1 MRFRDGAA
9 YIPVFISHRRC
20 ENQLPSRGR
29 MTQDK
34 NENPASRQRLA
45 AQQVFGPQ
53 AAVYATSKVHIRD
66 DSLESVE
73 RMVDAAGG
81 ANHYGW
87 ALDLGTGA
95 GFTAFAVSGVSA
107 RVIASDV
114 TEPMLRQ
121 AQRLGRERGI
131 INLGLSQNA
140 AEALPFADGSIDLVT
155 SRVSAHHFRD
165 FEKALDEAQRVLKPG
180 GSLLMAD
187 SVAPEDDTITQWMNN
202 IELRRDLSHVENRQI
217 STISKMLDDRGFA
230 VVENDYPR
238 IYLRF
243 NEWTARTKVSVE
255 ETEALRKDFL
265 EAPSATR
272 EAFQV
277 APVHDDIAFSW
288 PCWVF
293 RAVKG

>member
-1 MRFRDGAA
+1 
-9 YIPVFISHRRC
+9 
-20 ENQLPSRGR
+20 
-29 MTQDK
+29 MTQD
-34 NENPASRQRLA
+34 NQDNQNSGPGLA

-66 DSLESVE
+66 DSLDSVE
-73 RMVDAAGG
+73 RMLGAGG
-81 ANHYGW
+81 GTNRYGW
-87 ALDLGTGA
+87 AVDLGAGA
-95 GFTAFAVSGVSA
+95 GFTAFVAAGVSD
-107 RVIASDV
+107 RVVASDV

-131 INLGLSQNA
+131 ANLHLSQNA
-140 AEALPFADGSIDLVT
+140 AEALPFADGSLDLVT

-165 FEKALDEAQRVLKPG
+165 FEKALDEAQRVLKNG

-187 SVAPEDDTITQWMNN
+187 SVAPEDDAITDWMNA
-202 IELRRDLSHVENRQI
+202 IELRRDYSHVENRQI
-217 STISKMLDDRGFA
+217 STIARMLEERGFA

-243 NEWTARTKVSVE
+243 NEWTARTKVSPE
-255 ETEALRKDFL
+255 ETESLRKDFL
-265 EAPSATR
+265 EAPAATR

-277 APVHDDIAFSW
+277 APVHGDIAFSW

-293 RAVKG
+293 RAAKG

>member
-1 MRFRDGAA
+1 
-9 YIPVFISHRRC
+9 
-20 ENQLPSRGR
+20 
-29 MTQDK
+29 MTQD
-34 NENPASRQRLA
+34 NQGLQNGGQGLA

-73 RMVDAAGG
+73 RMVGAGTG
-81 ANHYGW
+81 ANRYGW
-87 ALDLGTGA
+87 TVDLGTGA
-95 GFTAFAVSGVSA
+95 GFTAFAVAGVSD

-121 AQRLGRERGI
+121 AQRLGLERGI
-131 INLGLSQNA
+131 ANLGLSQNA
-140 AEALPFADGSIDLVT
+140 AESLPFADSSIDLIT

-165 FEKALDEAQRVLKPG
+165 FEKALDEAQRVLKQG

-187 SVAPEDDTITQWMNN
+187 SIAPEDDAICDWMNG
-202 IELRRDLSHVENRQI
+202 IELRRDFSHVENRQI
-217 STISKMLDDRGFA
+217 SNIQKILADRGFT

-243 NEWTARTKVSVE
+243 NEWTARTIVSPE

-265 EAPSATR
+265 EAPATTR

-277 APVHDDIAFSW
+277 APVHNDIAFSW

-293 RAVKG
+293 RAIKG

>member
-1 MRFRDGAA
+1 MAQG
-9 YIPVFISHRRC
+9 
-20 ENQLPSRGR
+20 
-29 MTQDK
+29 
-34 NENPASRQRLA
+34 NPWQLA

-53 AAVYATSKVHIRD
+53 AAVHATSNVHIRD

-73 RMVDAAGG
+73 RMAGATNG
-81 ANHYGW
+81 TNRYGW
-87 ALDLGTGA
+87 TLDLGTGA
-95 GFTAFAVSGVSA
+95 GFTAFAMAGVSN

-121 AQRLGRERGI
+121 AQSLGRERGI
-131 INLGLSQNA
+131 TNLDLSQNA
-140 AEALPFADGSIDLVT
+140 AEALPFANESMDLVT
-155 SRVSAHHFRD
+155 SRVSAHHFRN

-187 SVAPEDDTITQWMNN
+187 SVAPEDDDITDWMNE
-202 IELRRDLSHVENRQI
+202 IELRRDFSHVENRK
-217 STISKMLDDRGFA
+217 ISKIQEMLAGRGFTA
-230 VVENDYPR
+230 VENDYPR

-243 NEWTARTKVSVE
+243 NEWTARTKVSLK
-255 ETEALRKDFL
+255 ETAALRKDFL
-265 EAPSATR
+265 EAPAATQ

-293 RAVKG
+293 LAVKR

>member
-1 MRFRDGAA
+1 
-9 YIPVFISHRRC
+9 
-20 ENQLPSRGR
+20 
-29 MTQDK
+29 MTQD
-34 NENPASRQRLA
+34 NNPPLA

-73 RMVDAAGG
+73 RMVDAANGT
-81 ANHYGW
+81 NRYGW
-87 ALDLGTGA
+87 TIDLGTGA
-95 GFTAFAVSGVSA
+95 GFTAFAVAGVSD

-121 AQRLGRERGI
+121 AQRLGAERGI
-131 INLGLSQNA
+131 ANLGLSQNA
-140 AEALPFADGSIDLVT
+140 AEALPFANESVDLVT

-165 FEKALDEAQRVLKPG
+165 FKKALDEAQRVLKMG

-187 SVAPEDDTITQWMNN
+187 SVAPEDDAITEWMND
-202 IELRRDLSHVENRQI
+202 IELRRDFSHVENRK
-217 STISKMLDDRGFA
+217 ISKIQELLTDRGFT

-243 NEWTARTKVSVE
+243 NEWTARTKVSPE
-255 ETEALRKDFL
+255 ETESLRRDFL
-265 EAPSATR
+265 EAPTATR

>member
-1 MRFRDGAA
+1 M
-9 YIPVFISHRRC
+9 
-20 ENQLPSRGR
+20 
-29 MTQDK
+29 
-34 NENPASRQRLA
+34 
-45 AQQVFGPQ
+45 
-53 AAVYATSKVHIRD
+53 HIRD

-73 RMVDAAGG
+73 RMVDAANGT
-81 ANHYGW
+81 NRYGW
-87 ALDLGTGA
+87 TIDLGTGA
-95 GFTAFAVSGVSA
+95 GFTAFAVAGVSG

-131 INLGLSQNA
+131 SNLGLSQNA
-140 AEALPFADGSIDLVT
+140 AEALPFAGESVDLVT

-187 SVAPEDDTITQWMNN
+187 SIAPEDDAITDWMNE
-202 IELRRDLSHVENRQI
+202 IELRRDFSHVENRK
-217 STISKMLDDRGFA
+217 ISKIQALLAERGFT

-243 NEWTARTKVSVE
+243 NEWTARAKVSTE
-255 ETEALRKDFL
+255 ETAALRKEFL
-265 EAPSATR
+265 EAPAATR

-277 APVHDDIAFSW
+277 APVHHDIAFSW

>member
-1 MRFRDGAA
+1 
-9 YIPVFISHRRC
+9 
-20 ENQLPSRGR
+20 
-29 MTQDK
+29 MTQD
-34 NENPASRQRLA
+34 NHENPAGQPLA
-45 AQQVFGPQ
+45 AQQVFGSQ
-53 AAVYATSKVHIRD
+53 AAIYATSKVHIRD
-66 DSLESVE
+66 DNLESVE

-81 ANHYGW
+81 SKRYGW
-87 ALDLGTGA
+87 TVDLGTGA
-95 GFTAFAVSGVSA
+95 RFTAFAVAGVSD

-121 AQRLGRERGI
+121 AQRLGAERGI
-131 INLGLSQNA
+131 ANLGLSQNA
-140 AEALPFADGSIDLVT
+140 AEALPFSDESVDLVT

-165 FEKALDEAQRVLKPG
+165 FEKALDEAQRALKKG

-187 SVAPEDDTITQWMNN
+187 SVAPEDDDITDWMND
-202 IELRRDLSHVENRQI
+202 IELRRDFSHIGNRQV
-217 STISKMLDDRGFA
+217 STISDMLAQRGFT

-243 NEWTARTKVSVE
+243 NEWTDRTKVSPE
-255 ETEALRKDFL
+255 ETAALRKDFL
-265 EAPSATR
+265 EAPAATP

-277 APVHDDIAFSW
+277 APVHGDIGFSW

>member
-1 MRFRDGAA
+1 
-9 YIPVFISHRRC
+9 
-20 ENQLPSRGR
+20 
-29 MTQDK
+29 MTQD
-34 NENPASRQRLA
+34 NNPPLA

-53 AAVYATSKVHIRD
+53 AAVYATSKAHIRD

-81 ANHYGW
+81 TNRYGW
-87 ALDLGTGA
+87 TLDLGTGA
-95 GFTAFAVSGVSA
+95 GFTAFPVAGVSD
-107 RVIASDV
+107 RIIASDV

-121 AQRLGRERGI
+121 AQRLGQERGI
-131 INLGLSQNA
+131 ANLDLSQNA
-140 AEALPFADGSIDLVT
+140 AETLPFADESVDLVT

-165 FEKALDEAQRVLKPG
+165 FEKALDETQRVLKPG

-187 SVAPEDDTITQWMNN
+187 SIAPEDSAITDWMND
-202 IELRRDLSHVENRQI
+202 IELRRDFSHIENRK
-217 STISKMLDDRGFA
+217 ISKIQELLTDRSFT

-243 NEWTARTKVSVE
+243 NEWTARTKVSPE
-255 ETEALRKDFL
+255 ETEALHKEFM
-265 EAPSATR
+265 EAPAATR

-277 APVHDDIAFSW
+277 APVHNDIAFSW

-293 RAVKG
+293 RAVKW

>member
-1 MRFRDGAA
+1 MTQ
-9 YIPVFISHRRC
+9 
-20 ENQLPSRGR
+20 ENQSGN
-29 MTQDK
+29 QG
-34 NENPASRQRLA
+34 LA

-73 RMVDAAGG
+73 RMVDAGG
-81 ANHYGW
+81 GSNRYAW
-87 ALDLGTGA
+87 TLDLGTGA
-95 GFTAFAVSGVSA
+95 GFTAFAVAGVSD
-107 RVIASDV
+107 RVVASDV

-121 AQRLGRERGI
+121 TQRLGQERGI

-140 AEALPFADGSIDLVT
+140 AEGLPFADESIDLVT

-165 FEKALDEAQRVLKPG
+165 FEKALDEAQRVLKIG

-187 SVAPEDDTITQWMNN
+187 SVAPEDDGIAEWMND
-202 IELRRDLSHVENRQI
+202 IELRRDFSHVENRQI
-217 STISKMLDDRGFA
+217 SKIQGFLADRGFT
-230 VVENDYPR
+230 VLENDYPR

-243 NEWTARTKVSVE
+243 NEWTARTKVSPE
-255 ETEALRKDFL
+255 ETAALRKDFL
-265 EAPSATR
+265 EAPAATR

-277 APVHDDIAFSW
+277 APVHDDIVFSW

>member
-1 MRFRDGAA
+1 
-9 YIPVFISHRRC
+9 
-20 ENQLPSRGR
+20 
-29 MTQDK
+29 MTQD
-34 NENPASRQRLA
+34 NRNGGQGLA

-73 RMVDAAGG
+73 RMVGAGG
-81 ANHYGW
+81 SANRYGW
-87 ALDLGTGA
+87 AVDLGTGA
-95 GFTAFAVSGVSA
+95 GFTAFAVAGVA
-107 RVIASDV
+107 DRVVATDV

-131 INLGLSQNA
+131 ANLGLSQNA
-140 AEALPFADGSIDLVT
+140 AEALPFADGSIGLVT

-165 FEKALDEAQRVLKPG
+165 FEKALDEAQRVLKQG

-187 SVAPEDDTITQWMNN
+187 SVAPEDDAISDWMND
-202 IELRRDLSHVENRQI
+202 IELRRDFSHVQNRQI
-217 STISKMLDDRGFA
+217 SKIQALLVERGFT
-230 VVENDYPR
+230 VVENDCPR

-243 NEWTARTKVSVE
+243 NEWTARTQVSPE
-255 ETEALRKDFL
+255 ETEALRKEFL
-265 EAPSATR
+265 EAPAATR

>member
-1 MRFRDGAA
+1 
-9 YIPVFISHRRC
+9 
-20 ENQLPSRGR
+20 
-29 MTQDK
+29 MTQDS
-34 NENPASRQRLA
+34 NQQLA

-73 RMVDAAGG
+73 RMVGAGGG
-81 ANHYGW
+81 ANRYGW
-87 ALDLGTGA
+87 TVDLGTGT
-95 GFTAFAVSGVSA
+95 GFTAFAVAGVSD

-114 TEPMLRQ
+114 TEPMLRE

-131 INLGLSQNA
+131 SNLGLSQNA
-140 AEALPFADGSIDLVT
+140 AEALPFSDGSIDLVT

-165 FEKALDEAQRVLKPG
+165 FEKALDEAQRVLKKG

-187 SVAPEDDTITQWMNN
+187 SIAPEDDAIRDWMND
-202 IELRRDLSHVENRQI
+202 IELRRDFSHVENRKI
-217 STISKMLDDRGFA
+217 SMIQEMLADRGFE

-243 NEWTARTKVSVE
+243 NEWTARTKVSKK
-255 ETEALRKDFL
+255 ETAALRKDFL
-265 EAPSATR
+265 DAPAATR

-277 APVHDDIAFSW
+277 APVHNDIAFSW

-293 RAVKG
+293 RAVRG

>member
-1 MRFRDGAA
+1 
-9 YIPVFISHRRC
+9 
-20 ENQLPSRGR
+20 
-29 MTQDK
+29 MTQGDK
-34 NENPASRQRLA
+34 GDSQGLA

-73 RMVDAAGG
+73 RMVDPANGAGR
-81 ANHYGW
+81 YGW
-87 ALDLGTGA
+87 AIDLGTGA
-95 GFTAFAVSGVSA
+95 GFTAFAVAGVSD
-107 RVIASDV
+107 RVIATDV
-114 TEPMLRQ
+114 TGPMLHQ
-121 AQRLGRERGI
+121 AQRLGAERGI
-131 INLGLSQNA
+131 SNLGLSQNA
-140 AEALPFADGSIDLVT
+140 AEALPFAGGSIDLVT

-187 SVAPEDDTITQWMNN
+187 SVAPEDDAIACWMND
-202 IELRRDLSHVENRQI
+202 IELRRDFSHVENRK
-217 STISKMLDDRGFA
+217 ISKITELLQERGFT

-243 NEWTARTKVSVE
+243 NEWTARTKVSPE
-255 ETEALRKDFL
+255 ETESLRKDFL
-265 EAPSATR
+265 QAPAATR

>member
-1 MRFRDGAA
+1 
-9 YIPVFISHRRC
+9 
-20 ENQLPSRGR
+20 
-29 MTQDK
+29 MTLD
-34 NENPASRQRLA
+34 NNRQLA

-53 AAVYATSKVHIRD
+53 ATVYATSKVHIRD
-66 DSLESVE
+66 DSLEAVE
-73 RMVDAAGG
+73 RMVDAASGT
-81 ANHYGW
+81 NRYGW
-87 ALDLGTGA
+87 TIDLGTGA
-95 GFTAFAVSGVSA
+95 GFTAFAVAGVSD

-131 INLGLSQNA
+131 ANLDLSQNA
-140 AEALPFADGSIDLVT
+140 AEALPFANESVDLIT

-165 FEKALDEAQRVLKPG
+165 FEKALDEAQRVLKSG

-187 SVAPEDDTITQWMNN
+187 SVAPEDDDITDWMNE
-202 IELRRDLSHVENRQI
+202 IELRRDFSHVENRK
-217 STISKMLDDRGFA
+217 ISKIQEMLAGRGFTA
-230 VVENDYPR
+230 VENDYPR

-243 NEWTARTKVSVE
+243 NEWTARTKVSLK
-255 ETEALRKDFL
+255 ETAALRKDFL
-265 EAPSATR
+265 EAPAATQ

-293 RAVKG
+293 LAVKR

>member
-1 MRFRDGAA
+1 
-9 YIPVFISHRRC
+9 
-20 ENQLPSRGR
+20 
-29 MTQDK
+29 MTQDS
-34 NENPASRQRLA
+34 NGQLA

-53 AAVYATSKVHIRD
+53 AAVYATSKVHIKD

-73 RMVDAAGG
+73 RMVDAANGT
-81 ANHYGW
+81 NRYRW
-87 ALDLGTGA
+87 AIDLGTGA
-95 GFTAFAVSGVSA
+95 GFTAFAVAGVSD

-121 AQRLGRERGI
+121 AQRLGAERGI
-131 INLGLSQNA
+131 ANLGLTQNA
-140 AEALPFADGSIDLVT
+140 AEALPFANESIDLVT

-165 FEKALDEAQRVLKPG
+165 FEKALDEARRVLKTG
-180 GSLLMAD
+180 GSLLIAD
-187 SVAPEDDTITQWMNN
+187 SIAPEDDAITEWMND
-202 IELRRDLSHVENRQI
+202 IELRRDFSHVENRK
-217 STISKMLDDRGFA
+217 ISKIQELLADRGFT

-243 NEWTARTKVSVE
+243 NEWTARTKVSPE
-255 ETEALRKDFL
+255 ETEALRTDFL
-265 EAPSATR
+265 SAPAATR

-277 APVHDDIAFSW
+277 APVHNDIAFSW

>member
-1 MRFRDGAA
+1 
-9 YIPVFISHRRC
+9 
-20 ENQLPSRGR
+20 
-29 MTQDK
+29 MTLGDK
-34 NENPASRQRLA
+34 GNGQGLA

-73 RMVDAAGG
+73 RMVDAANGS
-81 ANHYGW
+81 NRYGW
-87 ALDLGTGA
+87 TVDLGTGA
-95 GFTAFAVSGVSA
+95 GFTAFAVAGVSD
-107 RVIASDV
+107 RVIATDV

-121 AQRLGRERGI
+121 AKRLGAERGI
-131 INLGLSQNA
+131 ANLGLSQNA
-140 AEALPFADGSIDLVT
+140 AEALPFAEKSIDLVT

-165 FEKALDEAQRVLKPG
+165 FEKTLDEAQRVLKPG

-187 SVAPEDDTITQWMNN
+187 SVAPEDDAITIWMND
-202 IELRRDLSHVENRQI
+202 IELRRDFSHIENRKI
-217 STISKMLDDRGFA
+217 SRITELLTERGFT
-230 VVENDYPR
+230 VVENDYLR

-243 NEWTARTKVSVE
+243 NEWTARTKVSTA
-255 ETEALRKDFL
+255 ETEALRKEFL
-265 EAPSATR
+265 QAPAATR